1 MPARAERTS
10 SAWRSGLASSRQF
23 FPLLRY
29 DGFHPIFG
37 QPTVSLFLLRGG
49 RKLCECFLTW
59 GPEMGICRPT
69 SERARSKWKEK
80 ISVRN
85 LFVSRNSIIF
95 ACKLKL
101 STKPHRIMPD
111 RIDQLR
117 AALHHHNYLY
127 YVENRPEIT
136 DREFDELMHELQALE
151 AAHPERYDPNSPTQ
165 RVGSD
170 LNQTFEQVEHER
182 PMLSLGNTYNRDD
195 VREFYERVQ
204 AGLDGEPFAICC
216 ELKFD
221 GLSISLHYEDGALV
235 RALTRGDG
243 VRGDDVTANVRTIR
257 SIPLQLPAGGDWP
270 RRFEIRGEVLMPWNS
285 FDRLNAEREAREEP
299 LFANP
304 RNAASGTLKSKDS
317 RVVAARGLDAYLYYL
332 LGDELPGDTHY
343 ANLMKARSWGFKVSE
358 GMRLVTSLE
367 EIYAFLD
374 YWDEARKELPVAT
387 DGVVLKVDSLRQQ
400 ELLGYTAKS
409 PRWAI
414 AYKFQAERALTRLNE
429 VTFQVGR
436 TGAVTPVA
444 NMEPVLLAGTMVKR
458 ASLHNEDII
467 RQLDLHLGDRVYVEK
482 AGEIIPQIVG
492 VAKEQRDAHLGA
504 PVEFVHECPECGT
517 PLVRYEGEAATYCP
531 NDACPPQR
539 KGRIEHFIA
548 RDAMNIKSLGP
559 EVVDKYYE
567 NGLVRDVTDLYRL
580 QLTEWDGHW
589 FLSRGTFTPP
599 TLGEALE
606 TQAPAMPVT
615 KVATQK
621 IVKAIEDSKSVPFDR
636 LLFALGIRFVG
647 KVAAKAL
654 AAQFKTLAALR
665 VASFD
670 ELTAVEG
677 IGDII
682 AGSVRAYFANPDNER
697 IVDTLA
703 EFGLQMALPETIQAG
718 TQLEGRSIVISGT
731 FTHHSRE
738 EYKEMIEAHGGKNVS
753 SISKKTSFMLAG
765 ANMGPSKLEKAE
777 KLGVPLLR
785 EDEFLA
791 LLDSEN

>member
-1 MPARAERTS
+1 MF
-10 SAWRSGLASSRQF
+10 SR
-23 FPLLRY
+23 L
-29 DGFHPIFG
+29 
-37 QPTVSLFLLRGG
+37 
-49 RKLCECFLTW
+49 
-59 GPEMGICRPT
+59 GPDLGICQPT
-69 SERARSKWKEK
+69 SERAHSKWKEK

-95 ACKLKL
+95 AYKLKL

-367 EIYAFLD
+367 EIYSFLD

-492 VAKEQRDAHLGA
+492 VDKEQRDAHLGA

-682 AGSVRAYFANPDNER
+682 AGSVRAYFANPDNEH

-703 EFGLQMALPETIQAG
+703 EFGLQTALPETVQAG

-753 SISKKTSFMLAG
+753 SISKKTSFVLAG

>member
-1 MPARAERTS
+1 MF
-10 SAWRSGLASSRQF
+10 SR
-23 FPLLRY
+23 L
-29 DGFHPIFG
+29 
-37 QPTVSLFLLRGG
+37 
-49 RKLCECFLTW
+49 
-59 GPEMGICRPT
+59 GPDMGICRPT
-69 SERARSKWKEK
+69 SERAHSKWKEK

-95 ACKLKL
+95 AYKLKL

-127 YVENRPEIT
+127 YVENQPEIT

-151 AAHPERYDPNSPTQ
+151 ATHPERYDPNSPTQ

-221 GLSISLHYEDGALV
+221 GLSISLHYEDGALM

-467 RQLDLHLGDRVYVEK
+467 RQLDLHLGDLVYVEK

-682 AGSVRAYFANPDNER
+682 AGSVRAYFATPDNER

-703 EFGLQMALPETIQAG
+703 EFGLQMALPETVQAG

-753 SISKKTSFMLAG
+753 SISKKTSFVLAG